1 MAKKIFFSDEEIN
14 EFLKSAQATLV
25 EECLSLKKRKFQSD
39 QDKEITFKIKMNEP
53 KNEQRA
59 TLLFS
64 ASTWAKMYALI
75 NTYATE
81 VEWHGT
87 VERVNKNTFC
97 VKDILVFPHS
107 VTGATV
113 TSDQKE
119 YEEWLDTLDNETF
132 NKLRFHGH
140 SHVNMGVTPSGV
152 DMGYRKNVLNNFGT
166 PTEKTD
172 HFYIFLIGN
181 KKGET
186 SGEIYDLQN
195 NVLYGTSDIDIKV
208 DLGNGEFLNTFLE
221 NAKPLVKEHKFNE
234 YTKPIYDNKPATTG
248 YGSGGFGYYGALQ
261 PEKKPCAPTPAVPPM
276 VGAKESARRES
287 LASEDNLRGQFYGG
301 SDYWK
306 NIYGR

>member
-53 KNEQRA
+53 KSDQRA

-75 NTYATE
+75 NAYATE

-87 VERVNKNTFC
+87 VERVIQNTFC
-97 VKDILVFPHS
+97 VKDILVFPHT
-107 VTGATV
+107 VTEATV

-140 SHVNMGVTPSGV
+140 SHVNMGVKPSDV
-152 DMGYRKNVLNNFGT
+152 DKGYRKNVLNNFGT
-166 PTEKTD
+166 PGEKTD
-172 HFYIFLIGN
+172 YFYVFLIGN
-181 KKGET
+181 KKGEM

-208 DLGNGEFLNTFLE
+208 DLGNGEFLDTFLK
-221 NAKPLVKEHKFNE
+221 NAKPLVKEHRFNE
-234 YTKPIYDNKPATTG
+234 YTKPAYDSKPATTG
-248 YGSGGFGYYGALQ
+248 YGSGSYGYYGALQ
-261 PEKKPCAPTPAVPPM
+261 PEKKLCSPPPAVPPM

-287 LASEDNLRGQFYGG
+287 LASEDKLRGQFYGG

-306 NIYGR
+306 NTYGR